1 MTTNRI
7 PSTSPS
13 QAPRRRRPRH
23 PALRTRRGIAVGA
36 VVATAGLTAAYA
48 LSGVG
53 AATSAS
59 SSGSSGSSSGS
70 SSSSSSYTAD
80 DSAYDDGGS
89 SYDSSS
95 SNRVDV
101 ASSSSAPDTQSSA
114 S

>member
-7 PSTSPS
+7 PSTNPS
-13 QAPRRRRPRH
+13 QPARRRRPRH
-23 PALRTRRGIAVGA
+23 PALRTRRGIAAGA

-59 SSGSSGSSSGS
+59 SSGSSSGS